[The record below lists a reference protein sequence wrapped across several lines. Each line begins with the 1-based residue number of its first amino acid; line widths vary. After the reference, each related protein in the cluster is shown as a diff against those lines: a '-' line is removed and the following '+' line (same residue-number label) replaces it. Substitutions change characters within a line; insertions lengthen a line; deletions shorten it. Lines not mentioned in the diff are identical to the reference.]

1 MLIDRYHAAIDELLK
16 TVRETQRE
24 NIIKAG
30 EMVADTV
37 EKGGKIYFCEVVHG
51 IQKDLIYRG
60 GGPIFYKEYK
70 EGETELKE
78 GDILFVS
85 SVSGRTK
92 KVVDLAWDCVQKGI
106 KVIAF
111 TSMTYATQVDPVHE
125 SGKKLYEFATLTL
138 DNCAPAAEAMLEVE
152 GIEARF
158 AATSGIAS
166 DYILWGLTSVC
177 VEKMLADG
185 YTPGILKSA
194 NFPGIMK
201 YFDMA
206 DLVAM
211 AAPRPYVAVNGV
223 TDASFPI
230 DSAKQQVADAR
241 KVYAALGAEDMLRHV
256 IGPEGHRFY
265 KAPAWPVFEEVTGWC
280 K

>member
-1 MLIDRYHAAIDELLK
+1 MLIDRYHEAIDELLK
-16 TVRETQRE
+16 TVRQTQRE

-30 EMVADTV
+30 EMVAETV
-37 EKGGKIYFCEVVHG
+37 ENGGKVYLGLIVHG
-51 IQKDLIYRG
+51 IEKDLIYRG

-92 KVVDLAWDCVQKGI
+92 KVVDLAWDCVHKGI

-158 AATSGIAS
+158 AAASGIAS
-166 DYILWGLTSVC
+166 DYIMWSLTSVC

-194 NFPGIMK
+194 NFPGGNDYNKTIIEPH
-201 YFDMA
+201 YDEF
-206 DLVAM
+206 
-211 AAPRPYVAVNGV
+211 
-223 TDASFPI
+223 
-230 DSAKQQVADAR
+230 
-241 KVYAALGAEDMLRHV
+241 
-256 IGPEGHRFY
+256 
-265 KAPAWPVFEEVTGWC
+265 GW
-280 K
+280 